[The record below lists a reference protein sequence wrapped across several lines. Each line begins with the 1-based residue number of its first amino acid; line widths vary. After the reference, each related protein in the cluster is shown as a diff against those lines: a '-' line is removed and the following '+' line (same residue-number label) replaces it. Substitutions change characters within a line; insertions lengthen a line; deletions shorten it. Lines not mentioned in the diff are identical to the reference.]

1 MSRLRTF
8 REPRNLRAAGELALT
23 LALFVACWSAMLFLS
38 AYHYG
43 LVLLLAVPTAA
54 LLVRLFII
62 QHDCGHGAMFSSRTA
77 NDWTGRLLGVVT
89 LTPYDMWRYSHARH
103 HASSG
108 DLDGRG
114 MGDITTLTVR
124 EYRELTP
131 LRKLAYR
138 MYRHPIV
145 MFVIGPAYLFVCQH
159 RLPVG
164 AMTSGVMPWAS
175 TMGTNAG
182 ILAVSAV
189 LIWAF
194 GWWAFL
200 GVHLPVVLLGA
211 SIGVWLF
218 YVQHQFEETS
228 WEKEPDWSHPDAALH
243 GSSFYDLPQPLM
255 WVTGNIGIHHLHH
268 LNSRIPF
275 YRLPE
280 ALRAWPELK
289 DIGRLTLWQSFGCV
303 RLGLWD
309 EDSRRLVPIA
319 VGGQGQIA
327 SRGEPA

>member
-23 LALFVACWSAMLFLS
+23 VALFVACWSAMLLAS

-62 QHDCGHGAMFSSRTA
+62 QHDCGHGAMFSSRA
-77 NDWTGRLLGVVT
+77 VNDWTGRLLGVVT

-108 DLDGRG
+108 DLDSRG

-138 MYRHPIV
+138 MYRHPVV
-145 MFVIGPAYLFVCQH
+145 MFVIGPAYLFIFQH
-159 RLPVG
+159 RLPTG
-164 AMTSGVMPWAS
+164 AMRSGLMPWAS

-182 ILAVSAV
+182 ILLVSGL

-200 GVHLPVVLLGA
+200 GVHLPVVVLGA

-228 WEKEPDWSHPDAALH
+228 WEKEADWSHPDAALH

-303 RLGLWD
+303 RLRLWD

-319 VGGQGQIA
+319 VAGQGQI
-327 SRGEPA
+327 R

>member
-1 MSRLRTF
+1 MMF
-8 REPRNLRAAGELALT
+8 LT
-23 LALFVACWSAMLFLS
+23 S
-38 AYHYG
+38 YHYG
-43 LVLLLAVPTAA
+43 LVLLMAVPTAA

-62 QHDCGHGAMFSSRTA
+62 QHDCGHGAMFSSRPA

-89 LTPYDMWRYSHARH
+89 LTPYDMWRYAHARH

-124 EYRELTP
+124 EYRQLTP

-138 MYRHPIV
+138 IYRHPLV
-145 MFVIGPAYLFVCQH
+145 MFVIGPAYLFIFQH
-159 RLPVG
+159 RVPTG
-164 AMTSGVMPWAS
+164 AMRSERMPWAS

-182 ILAVSAV
+182 ILLVSGL

-200 GVHLPVVLLGA
+200 GVHLPVVVLGA

-228 WEKEPDWSHPDAALH
+228 WEKEADWSHPEAALH
-243 GSSFYDLPQPLM
+243 GSSFYDLPAPLM
-255 WVTGNIGIHHLHH
+255 WVTGNIGVHHLHH
-268 LNSRIPF
+268 LCSRIPF

-280 ALRAWPELK
+280 ALKACPEMR

-303 RLGLWD
+303 RLALWD

-319 VGGQGQIA
+319 VAGQGQI
-327 SRGEPA
+327 